1 MMRVYFMILGRLF
14 ISLILLM
21 PFSSFAVSCSG
32 GALYGGGY
40 WWKGTSK
47 VNISISNTN
56 IQYINTSADGT
67 GVYRLTATLTF
78 PKGVQN
84 YYRSTGRFGPWSRA
98 DLPSGIL
105 PRDIQGCIWGYTAY
119 SKSITLP
126 VGGGVLEA
134 SVSLA
139 KALPWHADAGQIA
152 GQAAPSARIN
162 IATYLSNEY
171 MVGTSGPSALTDNV
185 DLRVNVRVANKI
197 NPGVYN
203 VNIAIPIAAV
213 SAWFEMGTNFW
224 WQINPAGTNEFD
236 HVISLPVII
245 RINDDGKPADPTI
258 SCSVNSTSKVISHGA
273 LVMSNAKGNEKQGAL
288 NISCNGVSSASI
300 SLIGDGDYTNGVIV
314 NMGNGVSSILSASS
328 DRNVWKK
335 KLPNISLKS
344 GNNSVYIRSVLDV
357 TKQAQPGSHSGT
369 AVAVVNIK

>member
-1 MMRVYFMILGRLF
+1 MMRVYFMIFGRLF

-21 PFSSFAVSCSG
+21 PFSSFAVNCSG

-78 PKGVQN
+78 PQGVQN
-84 YYRSTGRFGPWSRA
+84 YYRSTGMAGPWSRA
-98 DLPSGIL
+98 NLPSGIL
-105 PRDIQGCIWGYTAY
+105 PGDIQGCVWGYSAF

-139 KALPWHADAGQIA
+139 NALPWPADAGQIA
-152 GQAAPSARIN
+152 GEGEPSTRIN
-162 IATYLSNEY
+162 IATYPGEY
-171 MVGTSGPSALTDNV
+171 MVGISGPSALTDNV

-203 VNIAIPIAAV
+203 VNLAIPIAAV
-213 SAWFEMGTNFW
+213 SAWFEYGTNYW
-224 WQINPAGTNEFD
+224 WHINSAGTHEFN
-236 HVISLPVII
+236 HMINLPVTI
-245 RINDDGKPADPTI
+245 RINDDGKPVDPSI

-273 LVMSNAKGNEKQGAL
+273 LVMSNVKGSEKQDSF

-328 DRNVWKK
+328 DRTVWQK
-335 KLPNISLKS
+335 KLSNISLKS
-344 GNNSVYIRSVLDV
+344 GSNPVYIRSVLDV
-357 TKQAQPGSHSGT
+357 TKQAQPGVFSGT